1 MLFKNRQEAGFKLGQ
16 KLKSYSNNSEAIVLA
31 LARGGVPVAYEA
43 AKLLNLSLDVIVV
56 RKIGAPANPE
66 LALGAI
72 TLDGQTVWDQTL
84 IEGLRVSQSYLDQKI
99 KLKKQEVLRRQKLYR
114 GQKPPLI
121 LKDKIVIL
129 IDDGIAT
136 GSSILAAV
144 KSVKTSGPNKIII
157 ATPVIAADT
166 IEKLKSTV
174 DELIYLSAP
183 IFFMS
188 VGSFYDNFE
197 QTEDE
202 EVVKLLT
209 KNRGKYRL
217 LDFIK

>member
-99 KLKKQEVLRRQKLYR
+99 K
-114 GQKPPLI
+114 
-121 LKDKIVIL
+121 
-129 IDDGIAT
+129 
-136 GSSILAAV
+136 
-144 KSVKTSGPNKIII
+144 
-157 ATPVIAADT
+157 
-166 IEKLKSTV
+166 
-174 DELIYLSAP
+174 
-183 IFFMS
+183 
-188 VGSFYDNFE
+188 
-197 QTEDE
+197 
-202 EVVKLLT
+202 
-209 KNRGKYRL
+209 
-217 LDFIK
+217 